1 MILWRRI
8 GRIDRLK
15 GLILIKGMQGKTFN
29 FGTAIGRKIYA
40 GM

>member
-1 MILWRRI
+1 MILGRRI

-15 GLILIKGMQGKTFN
+15 GSISIKGTQGKTFN
-29 FGTAIGRKIYA
+29 FGTAIRGKIYA